1 MKVGITKGDKRG
13 TIGYDEQT
21 HLVQVEFDGPST
33 AVRSHLTGKITFRIP
48 ESPRID
54 DFREE
59 TARPTESRMHMELAL
74 CTLYAETG
82 FWVNWETLED

>member
-1 MKVGITKGDKRG
+1 MKVEITKDDKRG
-13 TIGYDEQT
+13 SVEYDEQT
-21 HLVQVEFDGPST
+21 HLVSVEFDGPST
-33 AVRSHLTGKITFRIP
+33 AVARHLTGKRAFRIP
-48 ESPRID
+48 ESRRID

-82 FWVNWETLED
+82 FWVDWETLKD

>member
-1 MKVGITKGDKRG
+1 MKVRITKDDKHG
-13 TIGYDEQT
+13 SVEYDEQT
-21 HLVQVEFDGPST
+21 HLVDVEFDGPST
-33 AVRSHLTGKITFRIP
+33 AIKSHLTSKRVFRIP
-48 ESPRID
+48 ESQQVD

-82 FWVNWETLED
+82 FWVDWETLKD